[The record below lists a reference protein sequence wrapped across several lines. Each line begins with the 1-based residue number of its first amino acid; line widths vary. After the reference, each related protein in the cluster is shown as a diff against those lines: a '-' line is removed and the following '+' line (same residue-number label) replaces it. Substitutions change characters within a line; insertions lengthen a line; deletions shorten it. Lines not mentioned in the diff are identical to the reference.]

1 MSGQGGGRDAPGG
14 PKRLGVPGVA
24 PRASMDDDRP
34 TEVHQLEGAASAPQ
48 LVESREQVILGSTV
62 REIMGNREHKLSTAL
77 YTLLRRAREDLPEA
91 ELDART
97 VLKLRHDFEF
107 DRRVGY
113 FLKLVVFDATA
124 KCVEV
129 VAELDQDGRQ
139 IRRGSVFSKLLF

>member
-1 MSGQGGGRDAPGG
+1 MTKQGDGAGG
-14 PKRLGVPGVA
+14 PKKVVVPAVA

-34 TEVHQLEGAASAPQ
+34 TEVHAIHGHDAGPR
-48 LVESREQVILGSTV
+48 LVESREQVIRGSTV
-62 REIMGNREHKLSTAL
+62 REIMTNREHKLSTAL
-77 YTLLRRAREDLPEA
+77 YTLLRRAREDLPDA

-97 VLKLRHDFEF
+97 ELKLRHDFEF

-113 FLKLVVFDATA
+113 FLKLVVFDAA
-124 KCVEV
+124 GKCVEV